1 MTSLIEVRDPSVV
14 QALPP
19 CFSSFGRAKSEKD
32 DVRLRVV
39 PKLHCQPPQVAT
51 Q

>member
-1 MTSLIEVRDPSVV
+1 MTSLIEVRDPRVV
-14 QALPP
+14 KPLPTR
-19 CFSSFGRAKSEKD
+19 FSSFGRAKSEKD

-39 PKLHCQPPQVAT
+39 PKLHCEPPHVAT